1 MIKIKNIKK
10 ILKRFVWFIGKNS
23 ITIFFVL
30 LSWALIIGGFIFYE
44 YSFLA
49 EKLEPQ
55 PVTQPLKFKETL
67 YQKILEEWQTRQ
79 RKFEE
84 VESKEYP
91 DLFRSLPVV
100 EEITPKEGEELT
112 E

>member
-1 MIKIKNIKK
+1 MIKIKNLKK
-10 ILKRFVWFIGKNS
+10 FLEGFVWFIGKNS
-23 ITIFFVL
+23 TTIFFVL
-30 LSWALIIGGFIFYE
+30 FSWALIIGGFIFYK

-49 EKLEPQ
+49 ERSEPQ
-55 PVTQPLKFKETL
+55 VVTQPLEFKETL

-84 VESKEYP
+84 VESEEYP

-100 EEITPKEGEELT
+100 EEIIPEESEELT